1 MKVVVTRLAPAAEV
15 LMARRCQMILERHF
29 SKIASRANA
38 AFTKTVV
45 AHFLKAHEIPLPSDE
60 SDCVRAPSHFD
71 MLVFLAVPL
80 LAVMKMFGAG
90 GKGGHVMAVQSNIP
104 STDTAT
110 DTNTNLKDAIRVL
123 QQDMG
128 SLAQE
133 EADGRGEGLM
143 SNNDDTDANSS
154 MSYKSEGD
162 VKLAVVSGVVAL
174 TSIVST

>member
-1 MKVVVTRLAPAAEV
+1 
-15 LMARRCQMILERHF
+15 MILERYF

-45 AHFLKAHEIPLPSDE
+45 AHFLKAHEIPFPSDE
-60 SDCVRAPSHFD
+60 PDCVRAPSHFD

-90 GKGGHVMAVQSNIP
+90 GKAGHVMPVQSTMP
-104 STDTAT
+104 RAPSGASTDHIPDASSINATAT
-110 DTNTNLKDAIRVL
+110 ATSTYLGDAVRSL

-128 SLAQE
+128 ALAQE
-133 EADGRGEGLM
+133 EAQSRAADGLTSTDRHG
-143 SNNDDTDANSS
+143 DYDVDANT

-162 VKLAVVSGVVAL
+162 IKLAVVSGVVAL
-174 TSIVST
+174 TSIVSR